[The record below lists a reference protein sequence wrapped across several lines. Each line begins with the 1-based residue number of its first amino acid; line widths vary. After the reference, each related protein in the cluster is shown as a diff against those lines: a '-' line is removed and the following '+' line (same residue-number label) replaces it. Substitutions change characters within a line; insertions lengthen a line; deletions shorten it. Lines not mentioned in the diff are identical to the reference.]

1 MRATSCTVFTAYYN
15 GATEIYNDDDI
26 IEVDQEK
33 NDKTTKMP
41 LPKAVVIPGIEKD
54 APGHKTSEPGMVTPV
69 PTPEFTTRTVKEI
82 LCTVGHSAV
91 MSSMYPPEGLCQ
103 YLYYTDVVI
112 VRDQIRASL
121 VQDSWKLF
129 QVKARTYQYVKGGIG
144 FDYRYITRAKI
155 YSARRELLHL
165 AQQNL
170 KHYGLLNV
178 VTKPDELNATV
189 ESMKPIIEALKDVQD
204 NNHDKQTVIAIG
216 SLTYKPEG
224 FQLLYRQIIEN
235 VVNTFNADAVIAI
248 SSVSTMESSDD
259 CYAVPPNVLRS
270 PAPQFP
276 SLETH
281 WPLVRDN
288 TTHAR
293 SRTLLGLSF
302 EMGTMFY
309 VLKREV
315 VRPLAG
321 AYANCTGFGMTSR
334 DAVCGSRRNTE
345 FLDEPYV
352 VYSAFLRSDTWK
364 YVAFA
369 EYFTSTRDKYHKALQ
384 KYGSVRRRL
393 AWMLFN
399 VHLVD
404 VLRTCG
410 SGTFTVIRLICQ
422 EIRGQFQCG

>member
-1 MRATSCTVFTAYYN
+1 MPLFRPVLRCPAFVARATQEPRFRHVDDSSKIMIMVALIISCLILTVVAIFTLR
-15 GATEIYNDDDI
+15 GAGDNDDDI

-144 FDYRYITRAKI
+144 FDYR
-155 YSARRELLHL
+155 
-165 AQQNL
+165 
-170 KHYGLLNV
+170 
-178 VTKPDELNATV
+178 
-189 ESMKPIIEALKDVQD
+189 
-204 NNHDKQTVIAIG
+204 
-216 SLTYKPEG
+216 
-224 FQLLYRQIIEN
+224 
-235 VVNTFNADAVIAI
+235 TFNADAVIAI

-334 DAVCGSRRNTE
+334 DAVCGPRRNTE

-384 KYGSVRRRL
+384 KYGSVRSRL